1 MFRHF
6 LLLLVS
12 PRRCQLAEFLFSSL
26 KKIQKRY
33 HTPNKSK
40 RPPWSLPGVCLLNV
54 RNKLAADRPNQL
66 PAPPPDRRGCLPPS
80 HSSRVLII
88 GLADGLASFQWSLS
102 LFLAPNWQPSSNSID
117 ATSHLT
123 LATLWHYPR
132 RDQTHSF
139 CQVENLLAISLFSS
153 SSSSSF
159 VLFLIESAL
168 KIIRCV
174 GEFNG
179 LQMRFRKAKER
190 ERKKVRQLVNL

>member
-12 PRRCQLAEFLFSSL
+12 PRCQLAEFLFSSL

-66 PAPPPDRRGCLPPS
+66 PAPPPDRRGCLPPTLL
-80 HSSRVLII
+80 SSCVLII
-88 GLADGLASFQWSLS
+88 GLADGLASLQWSLS
-102 LFLAPNWQPSSNSID
+102 RPQLATIIELNRR
-117 ATSHLT
+117 HLT
-123 LATLWHYPR
+123 LRTLWHYPR

-153 SSSSSF
+153 SSASSF

-179 LQMRFRKAKER
+179 LQMRFRREER
-190 ERKKVRQLVNL
+190 KGERKKVRQLVNL

>member
-1 MFRHF
+1 M
-6 LLLLVS
+6 
-12 PRRCQLAEFLFSSL
+12 
-26 KKIQKRY
+26 
-33 HTPNKSK
+33 
-40 RPPWSLPGVCLLNV
+40 LNV

-66 PAPPPDRRGCLPPS
+66 PAPPPDRRGCLAPS
-80 HSSRVLII
+80 LSSRVLII
-88 GLADGLASFQWSLS
+88 GLADGLASLQWSLS
-102 LFLAPNWQPSSNSID
+102 LAPNWQPSSNSID

-190 ERKKVRQLVNL
+190 EREKEGAAASQSLSIRFLQFDFNFGLRALLIRMKAKNQMNLAVFFLALL